1 VIVVET
7 KSQRY
12 RRTHKEELR
21 ERLYRWRAENPE
33 KSREIARKSYLKNKD
48 KINKKLREARVKD
61 PERFRRH
68 EQKKYEKSSC
78 AERRRK
84 YYYRHREECIMAVT
98 NRINLKKTVGDGLT
112 VEQWRDVCE
121 RFDNRCAYCGVHEDV
136 LKIIHH
142 QGLTMDHVVPLSK
155 GGEHSIENIVP
166 ACLSCNAGKGAKSW
180 LK

>member
-1 VIVVET
+1 MVVET
-7 KSQRY
+7 KFQRY

-33 KSREIARKSYLKNKD
+33 KSREIARKSRLKHKEERNKKSRKYRVDNLDKLQEYDRERYLKNG
-48 KINKKLREARVKD
+48 REK
-61 PERFRRH
+61 
-68 EQKKYEKSSC
+68 
-78 AERRRK
+78 RRK
-84 YYYRHREECIMAVT
+84 YYYKHREECIMAVT

-142 QGLTMDHVVPLSK
+142 QGLTMDHVIPLSK